1 MKTELAKLELYKSQ
15 LVTLKSSLT
24 DVPSNVYDKGWT
36 VRPPLMGALDNY
48 LESNDCLT
56 VPDFQM
62 CYLHTRLLLI
72 ATTKELDA
80 SNDRINNLNQVVEKL
95 SGNIHSI
102 IDNFDDKKIDQ
113 KTKMSVK
120 VTNQ

>member
-36 VRPPLMGALDNY
+36 VRPPLMGTLDSY